1 MIPRRSFGAEHAPAR
16 FMLPPALYDEVKLLL
31 EARADIDDLAVMLAC
46 VLCKAASEKLHC
58 ARAHRFRSLNSLAGF
73 AKQGSTGLDLGSF
86 KLNWHVTM
94 LTVMAEA
101 ARFNASDKP
110 AKGTGRHRWS
120 WTHSPHRPGS
130 ASTERDSRS
139 SDHSDPVD
147 VCFQHGDR
155 GANANLS
162 QNGQRPREVHCH
174 VASVPLC

>member
-58 ARAHRFRSLNSLAGF
+58 ARAHRLRSLNSLAGF

-86 KLNWHVTM
+86 KPNWHVTM

-110 AKGTGRHRWS
+110 AKGTGRH
-120 WTHSPHRPGS
+120 SPHRPGS
-130 ASTERDSRS
+130 ASTERDSS
-139 SDHSDPVD
+139 SSDPVD